1 MNRIAFIIAVIVFT
15 AGFSTSAGA
24 QIESNPKVRWAD
36 VEAIFI
42 QRCST
47 CHGGQLPASLLR
59 LETREGLLKGS
70 QIGPVVKAGDAQTSI
85 LMRRIQGS
93 IRPRMPMNG
102 PPFLSNEEINRIG
115 KWIDQGL
122 AE

>member
-1 MNRIAFIIAVIVFT
+1 MNRIAFIIALTVIT
-15 AGFSTSAGA
+15 AGFSTAAGA
-24 QIESNPKVRWAD
+24 QVESNPKVRWAD

-59 LETREGLLKGS
+59 LESREGLLKGS
-70 QIGPVVKAGDAQTSI
+70 QVGPVVKAGDAQSSI

-93 IRPRMPMNG
+93 IRPRMPMSG
-102 PPFLSNEEINRIG
+102 PPFLTAEEISRIG
-115 KWIDQGL
+115 QWIDQGL

>member
-1 MNRIAFIIAVIVFT
+1 MNRIAVIFAVTVIT
-15 AGFSTSAGA
+15 AGFSTSASA

-70 QIGPVVKAGDAQTSI
+70 QIGPVVKAGDAQSSI

-102 PPFLSNEEINRIG
+102 PPFLSNDEINRIG
-115 KWIDQGL
+115 QWIDQGL
-122 AE
+122 AD

>member
-1 MNRIAFIIAVIVFT
+1 MNRIAVIFAVTVIT
-15 AGFSTSAGA
+15 AGFSASTAA
-24 QIESNPKVRWAD
+24 QVESNPKVRWAD
-36 VEAIFI
+36 VETIFI

-70 QIGPVVKAGDAQTSI
+70 QIGPVVKAGDAQSSI

-102 PPFLSNEEINRIG
+102 PPFLSSEEINRIG
-115 KWIDQGL
+115 QWIDQGL
-122 AE
+122 AD

>member
-1 MNRIAFIIAVIVFT
+1 MNRMAFIITVTVIT
-15 AGFSTSAGA
+15 AGFSTAAGA
-24 QIESNPKVRWAD
+24 QVQSNPKVRWAD

-59 LETREGLLKGS
+59 LESREGLLKGS
-70 QIGPVVKAGDAQTSI
+70 QIGPVVKSGDAQSSI

-93 IRPRMPMNG
+93 VRPRMPMNG
-102 PPFLSNEEINRIG
+102 PPFLSNEEIHRIG
-115 KWIDQGL
+115 QWIDQGL

>member
-1 MNRIAFIIAVIVFT
+1 MNRITFIIAVTFIT
-15 AGFSTSAGA
+15 AGFSASAGA

-59 LETREGLLKGS
+59 LESREGLLKGS
-70 QIGPVVKAGDAQTSI
+70 QIGPVVKAGDAQSSI

-102 PPFLSNEEINRIG
+102 PPFLTTEEINRIG
-115 KWIDQGL
+115 QWIDQGL
-122 AE
+122 SD

>member
-1 MNRIAFIIAVIVFT
+1 MNHISYIIAVTVIT
-15 AGFSTSAGA
+15 AGFSASAGA
-24 QIESNPKVRWAD
+24 QVEPNPKVRWAD

-59 LETREGLLKGS
+59 LENREGLLKGS
-70 QIGPVVKAGDAQTSI
+70 QVGPVVKAGDAQSSI
-85 LMRRIQGS
+85 LMRRIQGG

-115 KWIDQGL
+115 QWINQGL
-122 AE
+122 AD

>member
-1 MNRIAFIIAVIVFT
+1 MNRIPSTIAATTLI
-15 AGFSTSAGA
+15 AGFAAPALA
-24 QIESNPKVRWAD
+24 QVESSPKVRWAD

-47 CHGGQLPASLLR
+47 CHGGQLPASMLR
-59 LETREGLLKGS
+59 LESREGLLKGS
-70 QIGPVVKAGDAQTSI
+70 QIGPVVKAGDARSSI
-85 LMRRIQGS
+85 LMRRIQGL

-102 PPFLSNEEINRIG
+102 PPFLSDEEIKRIG
-115 KWIDQGL
+115 QWIDQGL

>member
-1 MNRIAFIIAVIVFT
+1 MNRIAFIIAATALT
-15 AGFSTSAGA
+15 AGFFAHAGA
-24 QIESNPKVRWAD
+24 EVESTPKVRWAD
-36 VEAIFI
+36 VESIFI

-59 LETREGLLKGS
+59 LESRESLLKGS
-70 QIGPVVKAGDAQTSI
+70 QIGPVVKAGDAQASI

-93 IRPRMPMNG
+93 VRPRMPMNG
-102 PPFLSNEEINRIG
+102 PPFLSDEEIKRIG
-115 KWIDQGL
+115 QWIDQGL

>member
-1 MNRIAFIIAVIVFT
+1 MNRIAFIIAITVIT
-15 AGFSTSAGA
+15 AGFSTITGA
-24 QIESNPKVRWAD
+24 QVDSNPKVRWAD

-59 LETREGLLKGS
+59 LESREGLLKGS
-70 QIGPVVKAGDAQTSI
+70 QVGPVVKAGDAQSSI

-93 IRPRMPMNG
+93 IRPRMPMSG
-102 PPFLSNEEINRIG
+102 PPFLTAEEINRIG
-115 KWIDQGL
+115 QWIDQGL

>member
-1 MNRIAFIIAVIVFT
+1 MNRIAFIIAVTIIT
-15 AGFSTSAGA
+15 AGFSASASA
-24 QIESNPKVRWAD
+24 QVESNLKVRWAD

-59 LETREGLLKGS
+59 LESREGLLKGS
-70 QIGPVVKAGDAQTSI
+70 QVGPVVKAGDAQSSI

-102 PPFLSNEEINRIG
+102 PPFLTTEEINRIG
-115 KWIDQGL
+115 QWIDQGL
-122 AE
+122 SD

>member
-1 MNRIAFIIAVIVFT
+1 MNCIDFTIAVTAVTVVFV
-15 AGFSTSAGA
+15 APANA
-24 QIESNPKVRWAD
+24 QRESNPKVRWAD
-36 VEAIFI
+36 VEAIFL

-59 LETREGLLKGS
+59 LESRAGLLKGS
-70 QIGPVVKAGDAQTSI
+70 QIGPVVKAGDASSSI

-102 PPFLSNEEINRIG
+102 PPFLADEEIKRIG
-115 KWIDQGL
+115 QWIDQGL